1 MSRGKWVNGSMH
13 WSGDNGEVEMQIE
26 HRSLHFCWRLVLGR
40 GGIAI
45 QIEHHSFFL
54 EMGSEIEHR
63 SLASLVWV

>member
-1 MSRGKWVNGSMH
+1 MDQCIGLGTMERLKCSLSTALCIFA
-13 WSGDNGEVEMQIE
+13 GDW
-26 HRSLHFCWRLVLGR
+26 FLGR